1 MYTLF
6 IPGST
11 FSLATIVEVFN
22 LLHDPRF
29 EALDSAQIAL
39 LAGDRPLRVL
49 RYNGKLTVRQGGTAV
64 GVLRSMLE
72 EIEQAWF
79 RRGGALAQ
87 PYEVRRPHWDML
99 FGLLEMA
106 RTEMLLLSSDQLGE
120 ARTDAAARGGR
131 FNLRDELALLVEQ
144 RLGFGAGGP
153 RVSATGHVNSNHG
166 VHLLHA
172 LAQNLPV
179 PDEVLAD
186 YRVMPEAFGYMEQW
200 ARVLLDVPALRGTVP
215 LDKLHWIARVME
227 RDGKAINQSNADLLA
242 RAAVLMPN
250 DSSYVEV
257 DDVLYRLGF
266 LDKRPLPKMFQE
278 PVDLGVPVSPLAA
291 RIRDLRADLTRDL
304 QLERVENDRASGNI
318 SEREY
323 LSRRECTLLEH
334 GRWSFDGGNEIARA
348 IENREVGFLL
358 EFLDQADDSNLATK
372 AAIQEVLG
380 VKLRRVKPAE
390 RRRAIFAMCGFDETA
405 QAAWEAVDA
414 ARKATIR
421 KQREA
426 ARAREAAAA
435 VTYRMDDG

>member
-1 MYTLF
+1 
-6 IPGST
+6 
-11 FSLATIVEVFN
+11 
-22 LLHDPRF
+22 
-29 EALDSAQIAL
+29 
-39 LAGDRPLRVL
+39 
-49 RYNGKLTVRQGGTAV
+49 
-64 GVLRSMLE
+64 MLG

-79 RRGGALAQ
+79 RRGDALAQ

-99 FGLLEMA
+99 FGLLELA
-106 RTEMLLLSSDQLGE
+106 RSEMLLLSSDQLSE
-120 ARTDAAARGGR
+120 ARSDAAVRGGR
-131 FNLRDELALLVEQ
+131 FNLRDELVVMIEQ

-153 RVSATGHVNSNHG
+153 RLSATGQVNSNHG
-166 VHLLHA
+166 VHVLHA

-186 YRVMPEAFGYMEQW
+186 YRVTPEAFGYMEHSG
-200 ARVLLDVPALRGTVP
+200 RVLLDVPALRGTVS
-215 LDKLHWIARVME
+215 LDKLRWISRVME
-227 RDGKAINQSNADLLA
+227 RDGKAINESNADLLA

-250 DSSYVEV
+250 DPSYGEV

-266 LDKRPLPKMFQE
+266 LDKLPLPKMFQE
-278 PVDLGVPVSPLAA
+278 PVDLGVPVSSLAA

-304 QLERVENDRASGNI
+304 QLERVEKDRASGNI

-323 LSRRECTLLEH
+323 LSRRDCALLEH
-334 GRWSFDGGNEIARA
+334 GRWSFEGGNEIARA

-358 EFLDQADDSNLATK
+358 EFLDQADDSNIATK

-421 KQREA
+421 KQRET

-435 VTYRMDDG
+435 VTYRMDDGQVVNGAQFVDRLVGQGFSEIRTLKHGATNRYYLGRPGDGLSYQIKSANGTLDYARSVIRATSA